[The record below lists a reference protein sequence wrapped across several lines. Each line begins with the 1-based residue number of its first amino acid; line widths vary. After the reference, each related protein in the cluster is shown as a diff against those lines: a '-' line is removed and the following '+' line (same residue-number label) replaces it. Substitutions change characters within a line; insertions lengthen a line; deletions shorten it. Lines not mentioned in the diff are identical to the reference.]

1 MKIFSATRNFS
12 SSIPLKAITT
22 TQAYSTTH
30 SLSSSAAQNY
40 WTHLQE
46 NGSNPERTLH
56 KIKHKLDTLCVS
68 EVLKR
73 CAVNQPLLGLRF
85 FIWSGLQQPGYK
97 HSSFMYKQACKLF
110 KINENPR
117 VVLDVVEAIRRE
129 GCLVSVKAF
138 KLVLNLCREAK
149 LANEGLWVLR
159 KMKELNCRPDT
170 TSYNVVIGL
179 LCENGDVDEANRLIG
194 EMGLVDLYPDMIT
207 YAAMVKGF
215 CEKGRLDDA
224 CRLFKA
230 MRGNG
235 CSPNVVLYSTLLDGV
250 CRFGSSAK
258 ALELLGEMEK
268 VGGDC
273 NPNVVT
279 YTSVIQRFCE
289 RGWSMEALSIFDR
302 MEACG
307 CAPNRVTVVTLIN
320 ELCLEEDL
328 EAAYKLIDWVVERD
342 YVSNSECY
350 SSLVVS
356 LSRKR
361 KSEEAEKLFRRMLTS
376 AVKPDGLASS
386 IMIRGLCLEGRVLE
400 GFYLYNEIEKLG
412 CMSSI
417 DSDIYSIVLVGLCK
431 ENHLVEAA
439 NLAKVMAE
447 KGIQLKAPYVDHIVE
462 YLKNSGET
470 ELVSHFTQ
478 RGRSQ

>member
-1 MKIFSATRNFS
+1 MKIFSVTRYFS
-12 SSIPLKAITT
+12 PSIPLKATTT
-22 TQAYSTTH
+22 TQAFATTH
-30 SLSSSAAQNY
+30 SSSSSAQIY

-46 NGSNPERTLH
+46 NGSNPEKNLH
-56 KIKHKLDTLCVS
+56 KVKHKLDTVCVT

-73 CAVNQPLLGLRF
+73 CALNQPLLGLRF
-85 FIWSGLQQPGYK
+85 FIWSGLQQPGYR
-97 HSSFMYKQACKLF
+97 HSSFMYTQACKLF
-110 KINENPR
+110 KIKENPI
-117 VVLDVVEAIRRE
+117 VVTDVIEAIKME

-138 KLVLNLCREAK
+138 KVVLNLCREAK
-149 LANEGLWVLR
+149 LATESLWVLR
-159 KMKELNCRPDT
+159 KMEEFNCRPDT
-170 TSYNVVIGL
+170 TIYNVVIGL
-179 LCENGDVDEANRLIG
+179 LCEKGDVDEADRLMG

-215 CEKGRLDDA
+215 CKKGRLEDA

-235 CSPNVVLYSTLLDGV
+235 CSPNVVLYSILLDGV

-279 YTSVIQRFCE
+279 YTSMIQRFCE
-289 RGWSMEALSIFDR
+289 QGQSMDALSIFDR

-320 ELCLEEDL
+320 GLCLEENL
-328 EAAYKLIDWVVERD
+328 EDAYKLIDRFVERD
-342 YVSNSECY
+342 YVSNGECY

-356 LSRKR
+356 LLRNR

-386 IMIRGLCLEGRVLE
+386 MMVRGLCLQGRVLD

-431 ENHLVEAA
+431 QNHLVEAA
-439 NLAKVMAE
+439 KLARLMVE
-447 KGIQLKAPYVDHIVE
+447 RGIQLKAPYVDCIVK

-470 ELVSHFTQ
+470 VLVSHFS
-478 RGRSQ
+478 RLGSS